1 MELTRAE
8 RLALFIERLAAEP
21 PASDAHAALNQL
33 RRVLNEV
40 EDEHSGVPY
49 QPANW
54 LRDGRLYPPM
64 DDRVHPVRELPGA
77 LIAFS
82 LAHTSYFG
90 VNGAIRVYDARRY
103 RVILDKAG
111 ADGKLYDQ

>member
-1 MELTRAE
+1 MGLTRAE
-8 RLALFIERLAAEP
+8 RFALFIERLAAEP
-21 PASDAHAALNQL
+21 PATDARAALSQL

-49 QPANW
+49 RPENW

-64 DDRVHPVRELPGA
+64 DDRVGPDRERPGS

-90 VNGAIRVYDARRY
+90 ANGAIRVYDARRY
-103 RVILDKAG
+103 TVVLDKAG